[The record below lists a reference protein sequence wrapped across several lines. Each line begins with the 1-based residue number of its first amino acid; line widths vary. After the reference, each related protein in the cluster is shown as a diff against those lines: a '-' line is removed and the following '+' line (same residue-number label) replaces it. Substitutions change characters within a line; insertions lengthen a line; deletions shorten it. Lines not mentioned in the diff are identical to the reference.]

1 MKKIIINSAHLLI
14 IALAHLLICSSIF
27 AQAPQ
32 KMSYQAVIRN
42 SNDSLLVSTPVGMRI
57 SLVQGAPTGTVVFSE
72 TQTATTNANGLV
84 SLQIGTGTAITGS
97 FTGID
102 WAAGPYYVKTETD
115 LTGGTNYTIIS
126 SNELLSVPYALFS
139 VNGTPGPQGPAG
151 TFPPG
156 TVAGEIN
163 YWNGTAWVTVA
174 PGISLPG
181 NQVQTLG
188 FCNGVPTWGPC
199 PAVLPTVTTT
209 GVFSIT
215 NFSASSGG
223 AVTSNGGAALSAWGI
238 CWSTSANPTLAN
250 SFLQNTVSS
259 GSFSSA
265 LSGLTQNTTYYVRA
279 YATNSAGTAYGDE
292 QSFTT
297 TNTTTNVVL
306 PTITTLAVSAITTS
320 SASSGGAVTSDG
332 GAALSAWG
340 VCWSTSANPILANSF
355 LQNTLSSGFF
365 SSALS
370 GLTPNTTYYLR
381 AYATNSAGTA
391 YGNEQSFTTTDTN
404 VVLPTITTTAV
415 SAITTSSASSGATIT
430 SNGGATLS
438 AWGVCWSTSTNPT
451 LANSFLQHNVST
463 TIFSS
468 ALSGLTQNT
477 TYYVRA
483 YATNSTGTAYG
494 IEHSFTTLAIV
505 LPIVTTTTIT
515 SITSTSANS
524 GGTLTY
530 DGGATV
536 SAWGVCWSTS
546 ANPTLANSFSQN
558 TVGYGSFSSALSGLT
573 LNTTYYVRAFA
584 SNSAGTAYGNEV
596 SFTTTNNLFAIG
608 QSYQGGIIVYIDSS
622 GIHGLIAAPSDQ
634 GIASWGCQGTEI
646 SGADGTAIG
655 TGAQNTIDIMTG
667 CSTAGIA
674 ARLCG
679 DLVLGGYSDWYL
691 PSKDELN
698 QLYINSFAIGGFH
711 NPHWSSTE
719 YDNIRAWGEGSN
731 GYQFTHEGKGSG
743 NLVRAVR
750 AFTTINIVLPT
761 ITTTAV
767 SAITTSSA
775 SSGATITSVGGAA
788 LSAWGVC
795 WSTSANPTLANSF
808 LQNTVSTTI
817 FGSTLSGLTQNT
829 TYYVRAYA
837 TNSAGTAY
845 GNEHSF
851 TTLAIVLPIV
861 TTTAIF
867 AITST
872 SANSGGTLTSD
883 GGGTVSAWGVCWST
897 SANPTLANSFLQ
909 NTVSSGSFSS
919 ALSGLTLN
927 TTYYVR
933 AFATNSA
940 GTAYGNEQIFTTTN
954 NLFAIGQSY
963 QGGIIAYIDSSGI
976 HGLIAAPSDLF
987 APWGCYG
994 TEISGADGT
1003 AIGTG
1008 NQNTIDIMTGCNEAG
1023 IAARLC
1029 GDLVLGG
1036 YSDWY
1041 LPSKDELNQLYI
1053 NRVAI
1058 GGFPNAEYW
1067 SSSDY
1072 DSNRAWFQRFY
1083 DGSQNVSSYT
1093 NYSAN
1098 VRAVRAF

>member
-1 MKKIIINSAHLLI
+1 MKKIINKSAHLLI
-14 IALAHLLICSSIF
+14 IALAHLLINTSIF

-32 KMSYQAVIRN
+32 KMSYQAIIRN

-57 SLVQGAPTGTVVFSE
+57 SLVQGSPTGTVVYSE
-72 TQTATTNANGLV
+72 TQTETTNANGLV
-84 SLQIGTGTAITGS
+84 SLQIGMGTVVSGTFA
-97 FTGID
+97 GID

-115 LTGGTNYTIIS
+115 LSGGTNYTITS

-139 VNGTPGPQGPAG
+139 ANGTPGPSAYQVAVANGFIGTEAQWLESLQGTNGTNGATGATGPAG

-156 TVAGEIN
+156 TVAGEMN

-181 NQVQTLG
+181 NEALTLSL
-188 FCNGVPTWGPC
+188 CNGVPTWGPC
-199 PAVLPTVTTT
+199 PAVLPTLTTT
-209 GVFSIT
+209 AVLDIT

-223 AVTSNGGAALSAWGI
+223 AVTSNGGAALTAWGV

-250 SFLQNTVSS
+250 NFLQNTISS

-297 TNTTTNVVL
+297 TNTTTDVVL
-306 PTITTLAVSAITTS
+306 PTITTFAVSAITTT

-355 LQNTLSSGFF
+355 SQNNGTAGFF
-365 SSALS
+365 NSALS

-415 SAITTSSASSGATIT
+415 FAITTISANSGGTLT
-430 SNGGATLS
+430 SDGGATLS
-438 AWGVCWSTSTNPT
+438 AWGVCWSTSSNPT

-463 TIFSS
+463 TIFGS
-468 ALSGLTQNT
+468 A
-477 TYYVRA
+477 
-483 YATNSTGTAYG
+483 
-494 IEHSFTTLAIV
+494 
-505 LPIVTTTTIT
+505 
-515 SITSTSANS
+515 
-524 GGTLTY
+524 
-530 DGGATV
+530 
-536 SAWGVCWSTS
+536 
-546 ANPTLANSFSQN
+546 
-558 TVGYGSFSSALSGLT
+558 
-573 LNTTYYVRAFA
+573 
-584 SNSAGTAYGNEV
+584 
-596 SFTTTNNLFAIG
+596 
-608 QSYQGGIIVYIDSS
+608 
-622 GIHGLIAAPSDQ
+622 
-634 GIASWGCQGTEI
+634 
-646 SGADGTAIG
+646 
-655 TGAQNTIDIMTG
+655 
-667 CSTAGIA
+667 
-674 ARLCG
+674 
-679 DLVLGGYSDWYL
+679 
-691 PSKDELN
+691 
-698 QLYINSFAIGGFH
+698 
-711 NPHWSSTE
+711 
-719 YDNIRAWGEGSN
+719 
-731 GYQFTHEGKGSG
+731 
-743 NLVRAVR
+743 
-750 AFTTINIVLPT
+750 
-761 ITTTAV
+761 
-767 SAITTSSA
+767 
-775 SSGATITSVGGAA
+775 
-788 LSAWGVC
+788 
-795 WSTSANPTLANSF
+795 
-808 LQNTVSTTI
+808 
-817 FGSTLSGLTQNT
+817 LSGLTQNT

-845 GNEHSF
+845 GNEQSF
-851 TTLAIVLPIV
+851 TTLTIVIPIV
-861 TTTAIF
+861 TTTAIS
-867 AITST
+867 AVTST
-872 SANSGGTLTSD
+872 SANSGGSLTYD
-883 GGGTVSAWGVCWST
+883 GGATVSAWGVCWST

-933 AFATNSA
+933 AFATNFA
-940 GTAYGNEQIFTTTN
+940 GTAYGNEVSFTTTN
-954 NLFAIGQSY
+954 NFFTIGQSY

-976 HGLIAAPSDLF
+976 HGLIAAPSDQGF

-994 TEISGADGT
+994 TLISGADGT

-1008 NQNTIDIMTGCNEAG
+1008 NQNTIDIMTGCNDEG

-1041 LPSKDELNQLYI
+1041 LPSKDELNQLYL

-1058 GGFPNAEYW
+1058 GGFASYYPYW
-1067 SSSDY
+1067 SSTEFSSY
-1072 DSNRAWFQRFY
+1072 RAWVQYFNNGYQA
-1083 DGSQNVSSYT
+1083 SSDKYGGD
-1093 NYSAN
+1093 Y